1 MDIAPDYS
9 AHLMAGGSSRDGTVP
24 GARRMTLEESAL
36 IQTFPA
42 DMWFAGSRSSQYTQ
56 VGDAVPPMLGHA
68 LGAALHGQLEGTA
81 ISPKTHYQPEA
92 SLPLLVAA

>member
-9 AHLMAGGSSRDGTVP
+9 AHLMAGGAPRDGAVP

-36 IQTFPA
+36 IQTFPG

-68 LGAALHGQLEGTA
+68 LGAALRCQLEGTA
-81 ISPKTHYQPEA
+81 ISSVTHYQPA
-92 SLPLLVAA
+92 ALLPLLVAA